1 MHTFSASP
9 STLDE
14 NTVEFS
20 DIQKI
25 NQKDNV
31 MYPEESLDSDE
42 EPVQASQE
50 NPITAIVDIETVP
63 TKGNIIKSSAVN
75 NEQSLFDRI
84 TMIRSDSKYKTNKTH
99 PSSKYIQV
107 LEINQR
113 EEEHCIMHMK
123 DYVDRHEDEIVVLE
137 TEFITIVEKSQF
149 NSEEREINE
158 NSNNLKSHQNGNK
171 NEGSKT
177 KDKES
182 KPECEESSFCPIVE
196 CTVLLIL
203 FSVLFMYMYLL
214 FIPFISS

>member
-63 TKGNIIKSSAVN
+63 TKGNIIKTK
-75 NEQSLFDRI
+75 QSVFDRI
-84 TMIRSDSKYKTNKTH
+84 TTIPSDSKYKTNKTH

-113 EEEHCIMHMK
+113 EEEHCIMHLK
-123 DYVDRHEDEIVVLE
+123 DYVDRYEDEIVVLE
-137 TEFITIVEKSQF
+137 TEFITIEEKSQF
-149 NSEEREINE
+149 NSEKRDIKEK
-158 NSNNLKSHQNGNK
+158 SNNLESHQNENK

-177 KDKES
+177 KNKES
-182 KPECEESSFCPIVE
+182 KPESEVSSFCPIVE

-203 FSVLFMYMYLL
+203 FSVLYFYMYLL
-214 FIPFISS
+214 FIPFISF